1 MAILTETEKIMVMRF
16 MEKLATQS
24 GQPVDYIKD
33 VIRDA
38 AQAVEDLID
47 SSTGAISNTIN
58 TATSPHGITLTAN
71 QKRWLV
77 AKVLELK
84 FKRDGVQ

>member
-58 TATSPHGITLTAN
+58 TATSPHRITLTAN